1 MNPTDLTLLR
11 NLDAAPDVPLE
22 PTQLLRSGARLEQIL
37 ASDPDHPETG
47 NALAPVRRRVR
58 PRWVA
63 IPAVAAA
70 VLAVGVV
77 APQLTGLDAAAYASW
92 TPQPSELSRADHSV
106 ADDACRD
113 EGLDLRAPRL
123 DLAERRGEWVALL
136 YTSGTDPMA
145 TTCMARLPV
154 GSDHAEHVDLGRAG
168 GQGAVPV
175 GDQFTQGPIFQNGG
189 KRPFGLG
196 NRPIISITLGDVGKE
211 VAGVTIT
218 TAAGQQVEA
227 TVANGRYVVWWP
239 GYAFDPDFDAPS
251 GEGGPEPTFT
261 YTVTLTDGT
270 VIEDADYVS
279 PE

>member
-1 MNPTDLTLLR
+1 MNPNDLTLLR
-11 NLDAAPDVPLE
+11 DLDAAPDVPLA
-22 PTQLLRSGARLEQIL
+22 PTQRLRSDARLEQIL
-37 ASDPDHPETG
+37 ASDPADPETG
-47 NALAPVRRRVR
+47 NALAPVRRRIR

-63 IPAVAAA
+63 IPAAAA
-70 VLAVGVV
+70 AILAVGVV

-92 TPQPSELSRADHSV
+92 TARPSEPTHADRSV

-113 EGLDLRAPRL
+113 KGLDLRSPRL
-123 DLAERRGEWVALL
+123 DLAERRGEWMALL
-136 YTSGTDPMA
+136 YTSATDPMA
-145 TTCMARLPV
+145 TTCLARLPV
-154 GSDHAEHVDLGRAG
+154 GSDHAEHVDLARAG

-175 GDQFTQGPIFQNGG
+175 AAEFTQGPIFQNGG
-189 KRPFGLG
+189 KRPFGIG
-196 NRPIISITLGDVGKE
+196 NRPIMSITLGDVGE
-211 VAGVTIT
+211 DVAGLTIT

-239 GYAFDPDFDAPS
+239 GYAFDPEFDAPS

-270 VIEDADYVS
+270 VIEDAEYIS